1 MPYRYVSHET
11 IASELATAI
20 KYITF
25 NPDPDLPAKL
35 KLALNNESNPLSR
48 EILNCMLQNIEL
60 SPARE
65 IPLCQDTGTLVVFAE
80 IGNQCIIEG
89 LPLPEIINETLKKV
103 SAELYLRPSILQDPL
118 FRRENTG
125 NNAPAI
131 VHLSLVE
138 GDKIRLQI
146 AQKGGGAENMSRLKM
161 FTPSANAA
169 EIMNFAV
176 ETVVLA
182 KGNACPPVIIGI
194 GIGGNFETCALLA
207 KKAILQPLYNNNP
220 IEEYALLEKD
230 ILNRVNETGIGVQGM
245 GGKTTALAVHILTA
259 PCHIASLPVAV
270 NLQCHSHRHIE
281 III

>member
-1 MPYRYVSHET
+1 
-11 IASELATAI
+11 
-20 KYITF
+20 
-25 NPDPDLPAKL
+25 
-35 KLALNNESNPLSR
+35 
-48 EILNCMLQNIEL
+48 
-60 SPARE
+60 
-65 IPLCQDTGTLVVFAE
+65 
-80 IGNQCIIEG
+80 
-89 LPLPEIINETLKKV
+89 
-103 SAELYLRPSILQDPL
+103 
-118 FRRENTG
+118 
-125 NNAPAI
+125 
-131 VHLSLVE
+131 
-138 GDKIRLQI
+138 
-146 AQKGGGAENMSRLKM
+146 MSRLKM

-207 KKAILQPLYNNNP
+207 KKAILQPLNNNNP